1 MEEIKVKKNKVPAV
15 GLGTWLLSDNECI
28 KCVEHALELG
38 YRHIDTAQS
47 YDNEKQIGQAIKNSN
62 IRREDIFLADKISTS
77 NFSYDDAIQSTNE
90 SLENLKTDYVDLLL
104 MHWPNSSVPLE
115 ETLDAMNEL
124 KESGKAKNIG
134 LSNFPP
140 SLVVKASDKIE
151 IFCNQIEYHPYLSQD
166 TLIRQ
171 SKRMKYLITAY
182 CPIAKGRV
190 LKDGNIHE
198 IADRYEKSP
207 VQITLRWLFQQGV
220 ASIPKSADFEHMKE
234 NIDIFDF
241 ELSRDDMKTISAL
254 EMDLHLDPVSYLAN
268 DN

>member
-1 MEEIKVKKNKVPAV
+1 MEEITIKKNKVPAI
-15 GLGTWLLSDNECI
+15 GLGTWLLSGDECV
-28 KCVEHALELG
+28 KCVEHALGLG
-38 YRHIDTAQS
+38 YRHIDTAQI
-47 YDNEKQIGQAIKNSN
+47 YENEKQIGKAIKKSSVS
-62 IRREDIFLADKISTS
+62 RGEIFLVDKISTS
-77 NFSYDDAIQSTNE
+77 NFSYDDAIKSTEE
-90 SLENLKTDYVDLLL
+90 SLDNFQTDYVDLLL
-104 MHWPNSSVPLE
+104 MHWPNNSVPLE

-140 SLVVKASDKIE
+140 SLMLKAAEKIK

-171 SKRMKYLITAY
+171 SKRMKYIITAY

-190 LKDGNIHE
+190 LKDGNIRE

-220 ASIPKSADFEHMKE
+220 ATIPKSADFDHMKE
-234 NIDIFDF
+234 NIEIFDF
-241 ELSRDDMKTISAL
+241 ELSRDDMKIISSL
-254 EMDLHLDPVSYLAN
+254 EMDLHLDPVSYLAS
-268 DN
+268 D